1 MGCSLLHVKSI
12 LNTKVHACSKYR
24 NSNYIQL
31 HVINCVLVQTRMHH
45 LDNTKKHSNTGN
57 QSVSQLARQTQHT
70 ERNKNMSITVF
81 IRITNKQINPFRDRL
96 AEEIH
101 NKNYGKYYQNTK
113 YITCITI

>member
-1 MGCSLLHVKSI
+1 MCTSSDKNASSRQHQE
-12 LNTKVHACSKYR
+12 TF
-24 NSNYIQL
+24 
-31 HVINCVLVQTRMHH
+31 
-45 LDNTKKHSNTGN
+45 KHWQPVS
-57 QSVSQLARQTQHT
+57 QSVSETDTTHT